1 MSFKDTLRK
10 LCRRKKEK
18 HALDDPTP
26 RISSRRKAKGRV
38 EGGSTRVDEI
48 GESNTYLLDSVR
60 KYRLRVSFKHT
71 LQALPKEK
79 KKKKRCR
86 TIQHPVSLDQTRRKA
101 KGGENGEE
109 GSATSMYSPL
119 GKTWESRLMYRQ
131 LRHLDGYKLRGGGG
145 GRENEEGE
153 EKGTWPAR
161 GTRRR
166 NTPLVSRFHLDENGR
181 SVERSTYVQ
190 QPFQA
195 SLSRYGYNAAS
206 DQPRKNVATRNHRRT
221 GQKDIR
227 ETSIPLLE
235 FPFVCILPR
244 QPIFPRVRREN

>member
-1 MSFKDTLRK
+1 MARK
-10 LCRRKKEK
+10 GVQHRCTVPSVK
-18 HALDDPTP
+18 HG
-26 RISSRRKAKGRV
+26 SRGWCT
-38 EGGSTRVDEI
+38 GS
-48 GESNTYLLDSVR
+48 
-60 KYRLRVSFKHT
+60 
-71 LQALPKEK
+71 
-79 KKKKRCR
+79 C
-86 TIQHPVSLDQTRRKA
+86 
-101 KGGENGEE
+101 
-109 GSATSMYSPL
+109 ATWTGTNW
-119 GKTWESRLMYRQ
+119 GK
-131 LRHLDGYKLRGGGG
+131 GG

-244 QPIFPRVRREN
+244 QPIFPRVRRENWNARCLRCLKYFFFIHTLERSQREATAREEWISRFNFYILEMYLKFFERMYF

>member
-1 MSFKDTLRK
+1 M
-10 LCRRKKEK
+10 
-18 HALDDPTP
+18 
-26 RISSRRKAKGRV
+26 GV
-38 EGGSTRVDEI
+38 EVD
-48 GESNTYLLDSVR
+48 V
-60 KYRLRVSFKHT
+60 
-71 LQALPKEK
+71 QA
-79 KKKKRCR
+79 
-86 TIQHPVSLDQTRRKA
+86 VA
-101 KGGENGEE
+101 
-109 GSATSMYSPL
+109 PL
-119 GKTWESRLMYRQ
+119 GRIQTER
-131 LRHLDGYKLRGGGG
+131 RGGGG
-145 GRENEEGE
+145 GGKTKRVKKKGLGQPGE
-153 EKGTWPAR
+153 L
-161 GTRRR
+161 RR

>member
-1 MSFKDTLRK
+1 M
-10 LCRRKKEK
+10 
-18 HALDDPTP
+18 
-26 RISSRRKAKGRV
+26 GV
-38 EGGSTRVDEI
+38 EVD
-48 GESNTYLLDSVR
+48 V
-60 KYRLRVSFKHT
+60 
-71 LQALPKEK
+71 QA
-79 KKKKRCR
+79 
-86 TIQHPVSLDQTRRKA
+86 VA
-101 KGGENGEE
+101 
-109 GSATSMYSPL
+109 PL
-119 GKTWESRLMYRQ
+119 GRIQTER
-131 LRHLDGYKLRGGGG
+131 RGGGG
-145 GRENEEGE
+145 GKTKRVKKKGLGQPGE
-153 EKGTWPAR
+153 L
-161 GTRRR
+161 RR

-244 QPIFPRVRREN
+244 QPIFPRVRRENWNARCLLRGKEQIFFLHTHVGTEPERGDRERRVNLSI

>member
-1 MSFKDTLRK
+1 MGVEVDVQAVAPL
-10 LCRRKKEK
+10 
-18 HALDDPTP
+18 
-26 RISSRRKAKGRV
+26 GRV
-38 EGGSTRVDEI
+38 QTEG
-48 GESNTYLLDSVR
+48 
-60 KYRLRVSFKHT
+60 
-71 LQALPKEK
+71 
-79 KKKKRCR
+79 
-86 TIQHPVSLDQTRRKA
+86 
-101 KGGENGEE
+101 
-109 GSATSMYSPL
+109 
-119 GKTWESRLMYRQ
+119 
-131 LRHLDGYKLRGGGG
+131 RGGGG
-145 GRENEEGE
+145 KTKRVKKKGLGQPGE
-153 EKGTWPAR
+153 L
-161 GTRRR
+161 RR

-244 QPIFPRVRREN
+244 QPIFPRVRRENWNARCLRCLKYFFFIHTLERSQREATASESHDLIFIIHWKCI